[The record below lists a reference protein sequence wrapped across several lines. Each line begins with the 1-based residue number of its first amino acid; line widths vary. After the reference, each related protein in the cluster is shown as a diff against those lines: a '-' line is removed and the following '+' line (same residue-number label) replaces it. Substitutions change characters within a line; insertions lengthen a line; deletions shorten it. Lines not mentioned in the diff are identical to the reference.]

1 LLIKISLDINSINSL
16 IQPSVRHLIVE
27 RRLNDEREI
36 SIIARQ
42 FPNVKY
48 LELLFPLDKS
58 LFVGCLK
65 SLFSFGDKKET
76 RNYWPELINFCTCV
90 SFPQFEFIWDDNNL
104 HLWFIRNTDLKY
116 HSVVFYANHS
126 RSMFSIWF

>member
-1 LLIKISLDINSINSL
+1 M
-16 IQPSVRHLIVE
+16 IQPCICHLIVE
-27 RRLNDEREI
+27 RRLTDEREI
-36 SIIARQ
+36 SNLARQ

-48 LELLFPLDKS
+48 LELLFPLEKS
-58 LFVGCLK
+58 LFIACLK
-65 SLFSFGDKKET
+65 GLFSLDDKKET
-76 RNYWPELINFCTCV
+76 RCYWPKLINFCTCV
-90 SFPQFEFIWDDNNL
+90 SFQQFELIWDDNYL